1 MFVFFLTVAAT
12 IIFSLINLASNP
24 GKLKKALIF
33 MGFLII
39 VVGIAYLASAIMT
52 ILPAR
57 SASKVPVAEA
67 LRYE

>member
-1 MFVFFLTVAAT
+1 MGAA
-12 IIFSLINLASNP
+12 LGYNLMTSP
-24 GKLKKALIF
+24 DFTDGTDIDVVIPWTRVL
-33 MGFLII
+33 I